1 MKRSIS
7 KKHLTVVLLFFILL
21 GCSQDNEPTDE
32 YVTLEA
38 KSNHWIV
45 TIEYEYVK
53 EKNNYI
59 ETPYIQYIGEEE
71 ITQAVLL
78 INNYESNATY
88 NRVNLPDQL
97 NNHEIIE
104 LVTRNE
110 FSSWE
115 VIGDVEITWISKVK
129 GENSET
135 LETKKIEN

>member
-1 MKRSIS
+1 MKRLI
-7 KKHLTVVLLFFILL
+7 KLLTLVLFIFTVL
-21 GCSQDNEPTDE
+21 GCNQYNEPTEE

-53 EKNNYI
+53 EKDNYI
-59 ETPYIQYIGEEE
+59 ETPSIQYIGEEE
-71 ITQAVLL
+71 ITLAVLL

-104 LVTRNE
+104 LVTRSE

-115 VIGDVEITWISKVK
+115 IIGDVEITWISKD
-129 GENSET
+129 GRENSET
-135 LETKKIEN
+135 LETKKVENKV